1 MTQFQVSLSIISCPC
16 KVGWNILCWM
26 CVAEEVF
33 HLMVDREKE
42 ERERGGGRRGRFG
55 ARYNFQSRF
64 PVIHFLQLGPL

>member
-1 MTQFQVSLSIISCPC
+1 
-16 KVGWNILCWM
+16 M